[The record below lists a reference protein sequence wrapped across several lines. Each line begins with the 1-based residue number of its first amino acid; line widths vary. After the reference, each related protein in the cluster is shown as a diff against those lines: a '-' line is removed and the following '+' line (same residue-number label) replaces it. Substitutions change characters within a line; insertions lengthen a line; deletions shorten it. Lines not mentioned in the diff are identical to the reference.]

1 MSNAALAT
9 TQTID
14 KFKQQY
20 ESNITK
26 LEQAQKQLAQ
36 TAQRV
41 QDQKAL
47 LMQTKLQEGA
57 EAGKLIAPEAE
68 QRDKAEQYL
77 QKSAQRVRADIEK
90 EEKARKEID
99 ELVDNVRKSQ
109 LARGTSFEN
118 LSNKNLDS
126 RSGVDAYGLG
136 GGRAG
141 AYGERRGV
149 GALAKE
155 PPREEGWSGSL
166 VEHGARAA
174 GVMPPQIFLPK
185 VGKTLNFKKLGTD
198 PVLTLYSKDTEA
210 FVRIYTFLTL
220 LALILLLAA
229 AFVLKLSFFQDKS
242 LKHQIVEG
250 ILLALAGYF
259 CLLSVFVAVPVGCL
273 SLLALILAKSR
284 RTAIIST

>member
-1 MSNAALAT
+1 
-9 TQTID
+9 
-14 KFKQQY
+14 
-20 ESNITK
+20 
-26 LEQAQKQLAQ
+26 
-36 TAQRV
+36 
-41 QDQKAL
+41 
-47 LMQTKLQEGA
+47 
-57 EAGKLIAPEAE
+57 
-68 QRDKAEQYL
+68 
-77 QKSAQRVRADIEK
+77 
-90 EEKARKEID
+90 
-99 ELVDNVRKSQ
+99 
-109 LARGTSFEN
+109 
-118 LSNKNLDS
+118 
-126 RSGVDAYGLG
+126 
-136 GGRAG
+136 
-141 AYGERRGV
+141 
-149 GALAKE
+149 
-155 PPREEGWSGSL
+155 
-166 VEHGARAA
+166 
-174 GVMPPQIFLPK
+174 MPPQIFLPK